1 MIDWR
6 RVRGFE
12 WDQGNARKSVD
23 KHDVGQWEAEE
34 VFFHMPLVVSADTA
48 HSASEARFHALGRT
62 GHGRLLHPTFTLR
75 DDGRLIRV
83 VSARPMSRQE
93 RTIYEQAQAGT

>member
-23 KHDVGQWEAEE
+23 KHDVSQWEAEE
-34 VFFHMPLVVSADTA
+34 VFFHIPLIVNTDMPHSAD
-48 HSASEARFHALGRT
+48 EPRFHALGRT
-62 GHGRLLHPTFTLR
+62 GNGRMLHLTFTLR
-75 DDGRLIRV
+75 DDGSLIRV
-83 VSARPMSRQE
+83 ISARPMSRKE
-93 RTIYEQAQAGT
+93 RRIYEQAQEVS